1 MKIVLSGYGRM
12 GRMVEEVAAERGH
25 EIIGRMDIGNLEEW
39 AGLPAADVVID
50 FSNPAMQQY
59 VNEYIR
65 RTGAALIS
73 GTTGYQAKQ
82 MEEMKSLAEYAP
94 VLYSANYSL
103 GVALFRYLLEQI
115 PEEIKA
121 GFDIEILEKHHN
133 KKVDAPSGTAKML
146 LAAVD
151 PEHTKK
157 VVSGRDGICGARTS
171 DEIGV
176 MALRGG
182 TVAGEHTVYFFGQ
195 DETLEITHR
204 AASRRIF
211 AAGAVHAAEA
221 LAGRD
226 KGWYQLDEIL
236 FGNKH

>member
-12 GRMVEEVAAERGH
+12 GHMVEEVAAERGH
-25 EIIGRMDIGNLEEW
+25 EIIGRMDIGNLGEW

-50 FSNPAMQQY
+50 FSNPAMQPY

-73 GTTGYQAKQ
+73 GTTGYQAEQ

-103 GVALFRYLLEQI
+103 GIAVFRYLLEQI
-115 PEEIKA
+115 PEEIRD

-226 KGWYQLDEIL
+226 QGWYQLDEIL

>member
-73 GTTGYQAKQ
+73 GTTGYQAEQ

-103 GVALFRYLLEQI
+103 GVAVFRYLLKQI

>member
-1 MKIVLSGYGRM
+1 MARSRLGPVTALPLTFNCSGS
-12 GRMVEEVAAERGH
+12 
-25 EIIGRMDIGNLEEW
+25 
-39 AGLPAADVVID
+39 D

-73 GTTGYQAKQ
+73 GTTGYQAEQ

-103 GVALFRYLLEQI
+103 GVAVFRYLLEQI

-171 DEIGV
+171 EEIGV

>member
-73 GTTGYQAKQ
+73 GTTGYQAEQ

-103 GVALFRYLLEQI
+103 GVAVFRYLLEQI

-157 VVSGRDGICGARTS
+157 VVSGRNGICGARTTE
-171 DEIGV
+171 EIGV

>member
-1 MKIVLSGYGRM
+1 
-12 GRMVEEVAAERGH
+12 
-25 EIIGRMDIGNLEEW
+25 
-39 AGLPAADVVID
+39 
-50 FSNPAMQQY
+50 
-59 VNEYIR
+59 
-65 RTGAALIS
+65 
-73 GTTGYQAKQ
+73 
-82 MEEMKSLAEYAP
+82 
-94 VLYSANYSL
+94 
-103 GVALFRYLLEQI
+103 
-115 PEEIKA
+115 
-121 GFDIEILEKHHN
+121 
-133 KKVDAPSGTAKML
+133 ML

-151 PEHTKK
+151 PERTKK

>member
-1 MKIVLSGYGRM
+1 MKIVLGGYGRM

-25 EIIGRMDIGNLEEW
+25 EIVGRMDIGNLEEW

-73 GTTGYQAKQ
+73 GTTGYQAEQ

-103 GVALFRYLLEQI
+103 GVAVFRYLLEQI

-171 DEIGV
+171 EEIGV

>member
-25 EIIGRMDIGNLEEW
+25 EIIGRMDIGNHEEW

-50 FSNPAMQQY
+50 FSNPAMQPY

-73 GTTGYQAKQ
+73 GTTGYQAEQ

-103 GVALFRYLLEQI
+103 GIAVFRYLLEQI
-115 PEEIKA
+115 PEEIRD

-157 VVSGRDGICGARTS
+157 VVSGRDGICGARTT

>member
-73 GTTGYQAKQ
+73 GTTGYQAEQ

-103 GVALFRYLLEQI
+103 GVAVFRYLLEQI

>member
-25 EIIGRMDIGNLEEW
+25 EIIGRMDIVNLEEW

-73 GTTGYQAKQ
+73 GTTGYQAEQ
-82 MEEMKSLAEYAP
+82 MEEMKNLAEYAP

-103 GVALFRYLLEQI
+103 GVAVFRYLLEQI

-157 VVSGRDGICGARTS
+157 VVSGRNGICGARTTE
-171 DEIGV
+171 EIGV

>member
-25 EIIGRMDIGNLEEW
+25 EIVGRMDIGNLEEW

-73 GTTGYQAKQ
+73 GTTGYQAEQ

-103 GVALFRYLLEQI
+103 GVAVFRYLLEQI
-115 PEEIKA
+115 PKEIRA

>member
-25 EIIGRMDIGNLEEW
+25 EIIGRMDIGNLGEW

-65 RTGAALIS
+65 RTGAVLIS
-73 GTTGYQAKQ
+73 GTTGYQAEQ

-103 GVALFRYLLEQI
+103 GIAVFRYLLEQI
-115 PEEIKA
+115 PEEIRD

-151 PEHTKK
+151 PERTKK

>member
-25 EIIGRMDIGNLEEW
+25 EIVGRMDIGNLEEW

-73 GTTGYQAKQ
+73 GTTGYQAEQ

-103 GVALFRYLLEQI
+103 GVAVFRYLLEQI

-171 DEIGV
+171 EEIGV

-195 DETLEITHR
+195 DETLGITHR

-226 KGWYQLDEIL
+226 KGCYQLDEIL

>member
-12 GRMVEEVAAERGH
+12 DRMVEEVAAERGH
-25 EIIGRMDIGNLEEW
+25 EIIGRMDIGNLGEW

-73 GTTGYQAKQ
+73 GTTGYQAEQ

-103 GVALFRYLLEQI
+103 GIAVFRYLLEQI
-115 PEEIKA
+115 PEEIRD

-151 PEHTKK
+151 PERTKK

>member
-25 EIIGRMDIGNLEEW
+25 EIVGRMDIGNLEEW

-73 GTTGYQAKQ
+73 GTTGYQAEQ
-82 MEEMKSLAEYAP
+82 MEEMKNLAEYAP

-103 GVALFRYLLEQI
+103 GVAVFRYLLEQI

-171 DEIGV
+171 EEIGV

>member
-73 GTTGYQAKQ
+73 GTTGYQAEQ

-103 GVALFRYLLEQI
+103 GVAVFRYLLEQI

-171 DEIGV
+171 EEIGV

>member
-73 GTTGYQAKQ
+73 GTTGYQAEQ
-82 MEEMKSLAEYAP
+82 MEEMKNLAEYAP

-103 GVALFRYLLEQI
+103 GVAVFRYLLKQI

>member
-1 MKIVLSGYGRM
+1 
-12 GRMVEEVAAERGH
+12 
-25 EIIGRMDIGNLEEW
+25 
-39 AGLPAADVVID
+39 
-50 FSNPAMQQY
+50 
-59 VNEYIR
+59 
-65 RTGAALIS
+65 
-73 GTTGYQAKQ
+73 

-103 GVALFRYLLEQI
+103 GVAVFRYLLEQI

-171 DEIGV
+171 EEIGV

>member
-25 EIIGRMDIGNLEEW
+25 EIMGRMDIGNLEEW

-103 GVALFRYLLEQI
+103 GVAVFRYLLEQI

>member
-73 GTTGYQAKQ
+73 GTTGYQAEQ
-82 MEEMKSLAEYAP
+82 MEEMKNLAEYAP

-103 GVALFRYLLEQI
+103 GVAVFRYLLEQI

>member
-59 VNEYIR
+59 VHEYIR

-73 GTTGYQAKQ
+73 GTTGYQAEQ

-103 GVALFRYLLEQI
+103 GVAVFRYLLEQI

-151 PEHTKK
+151 REHTKK

>member
-25 EIIGRMDIGNLEEW
+25 EIVGRMDIGNLEEW

-73 GTTGYQAKQ
+73 GTTGYQAEQ
-82 MEEMKSLAEYAP
+82 MEEMKNLAEYAP

-103 GVALFRYLLEQI
+103 GVAVFRYLLEQI

-171 DEIGV
+171 EEIGV

-221 LAGRD
+221 LVGRD
-226 KGWYQLDEIL
+226 RGWYQLDEIL

>member
-103 GVALFRYLLEQI
+103 GVAVFRYLLEQI

>member
-73 GTTGYQAKQ
+73 GTTGYQAEQ

-103 GVALFRYLLEQI
+103 GVAVFRYLLEQI

-133 KKVDAPSGTAKML
+133 KKLDAPSGTAKML

>member
-1 MKIVLSGYGRM
+1 M

-103 GVALFRYLLEQI
+103 GVAVFRYLLEQI

>member
-25 EIIGRMDIGNLEEW
+25 EIVGRMDIGNLEEW

-73 GTTGYQAKQ
+73 GTTGYQAEQ

-103 GVALFRYLLEQI
+103 GVAVFRYLLEQI

-171 DEIGV
+171 EEIGV

>member
-73 GTTGYQAKQ
+73 GTTGYQAEQ

-103 GVALFRYLLEQI
+103 GVVVFRYLLEQI

-133 KKVDAPSGTAKML
+133 KKLDAPSGTAKML

>member
-25 EIIGRMDIGNLEEW
+25 EIVGRMDIGNLGEW
-39 AGLPAADVVID
+39 AGLAAADAVID

-73 GTTGYQAKQ
+73 GTTGYQAEQ
-82 MEEMKSLAEYAP
+82 MEELKSLAEYAP

-103 GVALFRYLLEQI
+103 GVAVFRYLLEQI

-171 DEIGV
+171 EEIGV

>member
-39 AGLPAADVVID
+39 AGLPAADVVIH

-103 GVALFRYLLEQI
+103 GVAVFRYLLEQI